1 MKSRGSALSSAK
13 DLGDSMRVAG
23 ANNRKAG
30 ETTMAAGRVVA
41 ERMNLGAAAMIDPC
55 NADFAEFAKIIPE
68 KTVAFSAAGMTWL
81 QWSGEIAERIA
92 GFAAGEMAQVAEA
105 AAAIASCRTPAGVIA
120 AQSRFAT
127 AWFARA
133 LAQSIALG
141 SLTLRTQG
149 AAMAPMHRATTANA
163 RRLSR

>member
-1 MKSRGSALSSAK
+1 MKSRANAFSNARK
-13 DLGDSMRVAG
+13 LGDSMRVAG

-41 ERMNLGAAAMIDPC
+41 ERVSLGAAAMIDPRR
-55 NADFAEFAKIIPE
+55 ADFAEFAKIIPE
-68 KTVAFSAAGMTWL
+68 KAVAFSEAGMTWL
-81 QWSGEIAERIA
+81 HWSGKIAERMA
-92 GFAAGEMAQVAEA
+92 SFAAGEMAQVAEA
-105 AAAIASCRTPAGVIA
+105 TVAIASCRTPAGVIA

-127 AWFARA
+127 AWCARA

-141 SLTLRTQG
+141 SLTLRSQG
-149 AAMAPMHRATTANA
+149 AAMAPVHRAATANA